1 MKSRVALAGPRWR
14 IGAYLLAAVTMSVAA
29 HAAPPGE
36 RPAAGGSSARG
47 LIVLRRTTPAGDTLT
62 LRQPLHLF
70 PQLQQ
75 PGSGSNINLNQVG
88 GASVS
93 SSLYDSGNTALKV
106 NCVVGCSATSGFTD
120 NSAFTAGTTS
130 VNNISGVFND
140 SIAALTTGNA
150 GALRATSDRMLF
162 VNLGKI
168 AGTVP
173 TLTGSSLNVNCTGGC
188 GGPATFA
195 DNSAFTAGTTS
206 ITNIG
211 AVFNDGL
218 AAVTS
223 GNAAAPRI
231 TSQRGLHV
239 NLRNSSGTEIAT
251 SANPLR
257 IDPTGTT
264 TQPVS
269 GTVTAN
275 AGTGTFTVGGTVT
288 ANIGTTNGLALD
300 SSVNGILNAQASATS
315 GEKGPLA
322 QCAVTT
328 SAPSYTT
335 AQTDPLSCNTSGGL
349 RVDGSG
355 VTQPVSGTVTA
366 NAGTGTFNIQANA
379 SVNLAQVAGT
389 TTSTSNGTSNAGD
402 LRINVASDNSAIA
415 NWGQGA
421 TGSAVPSGAVY
432 HGGNGSGNLTG
443 ITVCDHWTA
452 INLASTTAT
461 TIITGVAS
469 KQTYICSINL
479 VAGAAVNVALI
490 EGTTSTCGTGTAG
503 MAGGTTAATGWNFAA
518 NGGLT
523 EGSGIG
529 AIFRTA
535 TAADNVCLLASA
547 TSQLSGN
554 VSWTQ
559 Y

>member
-1 MKSRVALAGPRWR
+1 
-14 IGAYLLAAVTMSVAA
+14 MSVAA
-29 HAAPPGE
+29 HAAPPGD

-47 LIVLRRTTPAGDTLT
+47 LIVLRRTTAAGDTLT

-195 DNSAFTAGTTS
+195 DNSTFTAGTTS
-206 ITNIG
+206 VTNIG

-239 NLRNSSGTEIAT
+239 NLRNNSGTEIAT

-275 AGTGTFTVGGTVT
+275 AGTGTFTVSGTVT
-288 ANIGTTNGLALD
+288 ANVGTTNGLAVD

-328 SAPSYTT
+328 SAPGYTT

-355 VTQPVSGTVTA
+355 VTKPVSGTVTA
-366 NAGTGTFNIQANA
+366 NQGTP
-379 SVNLAQVAGT
+379 
-389 TTSTSNGTSNAGD
+389 
-402 LRINVASDNSAIA
+402 A
-415 NWGQGA
+415 NWAVNEAQIG
-421 TGSAVPSGAVY
+421 GSNVIADPCQQLSRSVALI
-432 HGGNGSGNLTG
+432 NLTAG
-443 ITVCDHWTA
+443 GQI
-452 INLASTTAT
+452 ITAT
-461 TIITGVAS
+461 AS
-469 KQTYICSINL
+469 KQTYICSLNIVTATAQNIAL
-479 VAGAAVNVALI
+479 V
-490 EGTTSTCGTGTAG
+490 EGTGTTCGTGTAG
-503 MAGGTTAATGWNFAA
+503 MAGGATAATGWNFAA
-518 NGGLT
+518 NGGMTFGNGGRWL
-523 EGSGIG
+523 
-529 AIFRTA
+529 FKTA
-535 TAADNVCLLASA
+535 TAADNVCLL
-547 TSQLSGN
+547 LSGTGQTSGS
-554 VSWTQ
+554 VTYVQ
-559 Y
+559 L